1 MSYIL
6 NFSNKKV
13 ITTFS
18 NDVKEG
24 ELTAAFLE
32 IIDTIN
38 IKEINHIIFDFSKA
52 IDYSYPKDYMT
63 KVKVVTQFSTA
74 WNANIN
80 MIFVATNK
88 QVRHMVN
95 GFMNHYDDLKW
106 KYHLFENINEA
117 LKISDES
124 S

>member
-6 NFSNKKV
+6 KFYDKKI

-18 NDVKEG
+18 EGVKEG

-38 IKEINHIIFDFSKA
+38 IKDVNHLIFDFSKA
-52 IDYSYPKDYMT
+52 IDYTYPTNYMT

-74 WNANIN
+74 WNSDIN
-80 MIFVATNK
+80 MIFVATNI
-88 QVRHMVN
+88 QVRHMVT
-95 GFMNHYDDLKW
+95 GFINHDKDLKW
-106 KYHLFENINEA
+106 KYSLFEKLEEA
-117 LKISDES
+117 LLFSNKK
-124 S
+124 